1 MRGWEKI
8 EGLIEK
14 MRKELEIEKRKEE
27 MRQAFIE
34 QYGIEPENL
43 TIDKAFAQ
51 FRDSELPEH
60 IRHKIYDL
68 LNDLGIYYDYFEIS
82 LIAMREDG
90 VDQDW
95 DIVAV
100 YDIHMSCRKD
110 NIYYQVS
117 IKPIEEKEDC

>member
-1 MRGWEKI
+1 MEGWKKV
-8 EGLIEK
+8 EGLVERL
-14 MRKELEIEKRKEE
+14 RKELEIEKRKEE
-27 MRQAFIE
+27 MKRAFE
-34 QYGIEPENL
+34 QMYGIEPKNL
-43 TIDKAFAQ
+43 TIDKAYSTY
-51 FRDSELPEH
+51 RDNELPEH
-60 IRHKIYDL
+60 IKGKIEEL

-90 VDQDW
+90 IDQYW